1 MRFPRTAHLAGRA
14 FSLGVRATAAACPPV
29 MVPLSF
35 VEAQAAHA
43 SQQAARASQT
53 FAVTLALSQAHLKD
67 TQAHLKDTQAQVK
80 DTQAQAAREAQRFDK
95 AMALAQAREAQ
106 RVDLLEK
113 VIAHKLATALFE
125 RDVARGK
132 VTARALIEEAVAET
146 WRALERLDAEE
157 RERVSPS
164 PKGAAVKKPPSTV
177 TDKLQA
183 MLRFPAVAA
192 YLQVA
197 EEDNGLARG
206 VLAKSAAIVY
216 PAVCTPL
223 HGRAAGEQAV
233 RLPAEVFTA
242 IGENGRIAFAALVAF
257 GGRNVGMYQPCGA
270 TVSVVLRVP
279 PTLGLSA
286 TLAHIRGSARLPAVG
301 ASVELG
307 VAGGGAESSGEGVA

>member
-1 MRFPRTAHLAGRA
+1 MRFPRVARLASRA
-14 FSLGVRATAAACPPV
+14 FSLGMRASAAARPPV
-29 MVPLSF
+29 MVPLSLL
-35 VEAQAAHA
+35 QD
-43 SQQAARASQT
+43 QAAR
-53 FAVTLALSQAHLKD
+53 FD
-67 TQAHLKDTQAQVK
+67 RQAQRFDV
-80 DTQAQAAREAQRFDK
+80 AMAREAAREAQREEK
-95 AMALAQAREAQ
+95 HIEHI
-106 RVDLLEK
+106 VVLEK
-113 VIAHKLATALFE
+113 LSAHKLATALFE

-183 MLRFPAVAA
+183 MLGFPAVAA

-216 PAVCTPL
+216 PALCTPL
-223 HGRAAGEQAV
+223 HARAAGEQAV
-233 RLPAEVFTA
+233 RLPAEVFAA

-257 GGRNVGMYQPCGA
+257 GGRNVGMYQPNGA
-270 TVSVVLRVP
+270 TVPVVLRVP

-286 TLAHIRGSARLPAVG
+286 TLAHIRASARLPAVG

-307 VAGGGAESSGEGVA
+307 VAGGGAEPSGEGVA

>member
-1 MRFPRTAHLAGRA
+1 MRFPRTPHLASRA
-14 FSLGVRATAAACPPV
+14 FSLGMRATAAARPPV
-29 MVPLSF
+29 MVPLSLL
-35 VEAQAAHA
+35 QD
-43 SQQAARASQT
+43 QAAR
-53 FAVTLALSQAHLKD
+53 FD
-67 TQAHLKDTQAQVK
+67 
-80 DTQAQAAREAQRFDK
+80 REAQRFDV
-95 AMALAQAREAQ
+95 AVAQATAQAARQEKREAQ
-106 RVDLLEK
+106 LMAQATVQAAREEKHIKLLEE
-113 VIAHKLATALFE
+113 ASAYKLATALFE

-307 VAGGGAESSGEGVA
+307 VAAGGGA